1 MLSEVLPFYADAF
14 DVDLVLVENKIS
26 YEVPDAVNIIALD
39 LPIAGGGLL
48 KNAENAIKVILRL
61 RRMTNKCRYAA
72 VVSYLDFYNVM
83 VCVANS
89 FRRNKLKHIAV
100 EQTTDY
106 EFFANSQMAG
116 WKQVIIKRAV
126 GWAYNRVDRV
136 IAVSENLKNF
146 LVGELGV
153 KREITVIH
161 NGVDTDKFDLEP
173 PQDASHID
181 EQFMAASSRLL
192 CLSRLDHQKN
202 IFFLI
207 DSFAVAADKIPDKR
221 LFILGTGPL
230 QQAIEARIKLLN
242 LDDRVFL
249 LGFSK
254 KPEDY
259 LKLCDLFVL
268 ASRYESFGNVVIE
281 ALACGAP
288 VVATNYGT
296 VVNEIMQCDSLG
308 MIVEQGDVNG
318 FAAAMIDI
326 TNNRDRYD
334 RNALNEHARTHFN
347 AADKARK
354 YVATVSEAPADQL
367 P

>member
-26 YEVPDAVNIIALD
+26 YAVPKAVNIIPLD

-48 KNAENAIKVILRL
+48 KNAANAIKVIIRL
-61 RRMTNKCRYAA
+61 RKMTMSGGYAA

-100 EQTTDY
+100 EQTTDH
-106 EFFANSQMAG
+106 EFFANSQMAR

-126 GWAYNRVDRV
+126 GWAYNRADRV

-202 IFFLI
+202 IFFLVE
-207 DSFAVAADKIPDKR
+207 SFAVAADKIPDAR
-221 LFILGTGPL
+221 LFILGTGPM
-230 QQAIEARIKLLN
+230 QQAIEERIKLLN

-259 LKLCDLFVL
+259 LKLCDVFVL

-288 VVATNYGT
+288 VVTTNYGA
-296 VVNEIMQCDSLG
+296 VVNEILQGDGLG
-308 MIVEQGDVNG
+308 MIIEQGDVNG
-318 FAAAMIDI
+318 YAAAMIDI

-354 YVATVSEAPADQL
+354 YVATASEASAD
-367 P
+367 